1 MNSPEDYVT
10 HALGIEQLFDQL
22 CDKGV
27 SDDIMNITDINGISH
42 KFDHV
47 PWSKP
52 CLSAQFLEELY
63 PLFT

>member
-27 SDDIMNITDINGISH
+27 SDDIMNITVIKGISH
-42 KFDHV
+42 KYDHV

-52 CLSAQFLEELY
+52 SG
-63 PLFT
+63 TVS

>member
-1 MNSPEDYVT
+1 MLHWRVRCDWMNSPEDYVT

-47 PWSKP
+47 PWP
-52 CLSAQFLEELY
+52 
-63 PLFT
+63 